1 MNHYDAIIIGTG
13 QAGPSLAERLAKAN
27 QRVAVIERAAFGG
40 ACVNNGC
47 TPTKTLIATAY
58 VARLAQRAAEYGLV
72 IDRPVRVD
80 MARVKARK
88 DELVGR
94 STKSIGNWLRSLP
107 NTTVYSGHARFVDG
121 HTITVG
127 LDPLTADRIFID
139 VGARPHVPNL
149 PGLEQVSYLTS
160 ESMMDIDTLPEH
172 LLIVGG
178 GYVGLEFAQMYRRF
192 GSKVTIIEMTPRL
205 IGNEDPDVSDAL
217 RDILAS
223 EDIEI
228 RLNAKCVALEA
239 TRSGAR
245 LSLDCATGA
254 RTVEGTHVLIAVGR
268 VPNTDDLGLR
278 EAGIETDSR
287 GYIKVDEA
295 LMTSVQNVYAMGDC
309 NGRGTFTHTAYNDYE
324 IVADNLLN
332 GTNRRVSDRIPIYAL
347 FTDPPLGRVGM
358 SEAEAR
364 AAGHQILTGQM
375 PMTQVARA
383 RERGETQGFMK
394 VLVDAKSKQILGAAI
409 LGVGGDEVVHS
420 LVDAMYG
427 HLPYTVVQHGVRI
440 HPTVSEL
447 IPTVLGELTPR
458 A

>member
-1 MNHYDAIIIGTG
+1 MNRYDAIIIGTG
-13 QAGPSLAERLAKAN
+13 QAGPSLAEQLAKAN
-27 QRVAVIERAAFGG
+27 QRVAIIERGAFGG
-40 ACVNNGC
+40 NCVNSGC

-58 VARLAQRAAEYGLV
+58 VARLAQRAAEYGLM
-72 IDRPVRVD
+72 IDRPIRVD

-88 DELVGR
+88 DELVNR
-94 STKSIGNWLRSLP
+94 STKSIEKWLRSLP

-139 VGARPHVPNL
+139 VGARPYIPNL
-149 PGLEQVSYLTS
+149 PGLAQVSYLTS
-160 ESMMDIDTLPEH
+160 DSMMDIDALPED

-178 GYVGLEFAQMYRRF
+178 GSVGLEFGQMYRRF
-192 GSKVTIIEMTPRL
+192 GSKVTIIEMTSRL

-245 LSLDCATGA
+245 LSLDCAGA
-254 RTVEGTHVLIAVGR
+254 TTVEGTHVLFAVGR

-295 LMTSVQNVYAMGDC
+295 LMTSVENVYALGDC

-332 GTNRRVSDRIPIYAL
+332 GTNRKVSDRIPIYAL

-358 SEAEAR
+358 TEAVAR
-364 AAGHQILTGQM
+364 AAGHELLIGQM
-375 PMTQVARA
+375 PMAQVARA

-394 VLVDAKSKQILGAAI
+394 VLVDAKSKQILGAVI

-447 IPTVLGELTPR
+447 IPTVLSELTPR
-458 A
+458 V

>member
-1 MNHYDAIIIGTG
+1 MNRYDAIIIGTG
-13 QAGPSLAERLAKAN
+13 QAGPSLAEQLAKAN
-27 QRVAVIERAAFGG
+27 QRVAIIERGAFGG
-40 ACVNNGC
+40 NCVNSGC

-58 VARLAQRAAEYGLV
+58 VARLAQRAAEYGLM
-72 IDRPVRVD
+72 IDRPIRVD

-88 DELVGR
+88 DELVNR
-94 STKSIGNWLRSLP
+94 STKSIEKWLRSLP

-139 VGARPHVPNL
+139 VGARPYIPNL
-149 PGLEQVSYLTS
+149 PGLAQVSYLTS
-160 ESMMDIDTLPEH
+160 DSMMDIDALPED

-178 GYVGLEFAQMYRRF
+178 GSVGLEFGQMYRRF
-192 GSKVTIIEMTPRL
+192 GSKVTIIEMTSRL

-245 LSLDCATGA
+245 LSLDCAGA
-254 RTVEGTHVLIAVGR
+254 TTVEGTHVLIAVGR
-268 VPNTDDLGLR
+268 VPNTDELGLR

-295 LMTSVQNVYAMGDC
+295 LMTSVENVYALGDC

-332 GTNRRVSDRIPIYAL
+332 GTNRKVSDRIPIYAL

-358 SEAEAR
+358 TEAVAR
-364 AAGHQILTGQM
+364 AAGHELLIGQM
-375 PMTQVARA
+375 PMAQVARA

-394 VLVDAKSKQILGAAI
+394 VLVDAKSKQILGAVI

-447 IPTVLGELTPR
+447 IPTVLSELTPR
-458 A
+458 V

>member
-1 MNHYDAIIIGTG
+1 M
-13 QAGPSLAERLAKAN
+13 
-27 QRVAVIERAAFGG
+27 
-40 ACVNNGC
+40 
-47 TPTKTLIATAY
+47 
-58 VARLAQRAAEYGLV
+58 
-72 IDRPVRVD
+72 IDRPIRVD

-88 DELVGR
+88 DELVNR
-94 STKSIGNWLRSLP
+94 STKSIEKWLRSLP

-139 VGARPHVPNL
+139 VGARPYIPNL
-149 PGLEQVSYLTS
+149 PGLAQVSYLTS
-160 ESMMDIDTLPEH
+160 DSMMDIDALPED

-178 GYVGLEFAQMYRRF
+178 GSVGLEFGQMYRRF
-192 GSKVTIIEMTPRL
+192 GSKVTIIEMTSRL

-245 LSLDCATGA
+245 LSLDCAGA
-254 RTVEGTHVLIAVGR
+254 TTVEGTHVLIAVGR
-268 VPNTDDLGLR
+268 VPNTDELGLR

-295 LMTSVQNVYAMGDC
+295 LMTSVENVYALGDC

-332 GTNRRVSDRIPIYAL
+332 GTNRKVSDRIPIYAL

-358 SEAEAR
+358 TEAVAR
-364 AAGHQILTGQM
+364 AAGHELLIGQM
-375 PMTQVARA
+375 PMAQVARA

-394 VLVDAKSKQILGAAI
+394 VLVDAKSKQILGAVI

-447 IPTVLGELTPR
+447 IPTVLSELTPR
-458 A
+458 V